1 MILYI
6 NSKKFYNKY
15 NNENPQMIFLY
26 GVQIDKFN
34 TSIIFIESFFKNN
47 LLQRKYHKNQIKRSA
62 KKKQNNLSFL
72 LYTFK

>member
-6 NSKKFYNKY
+6 NYKKFKKNI
-15 NNENPQMIFLY
+15 NNEKPQMIFHY

-34 TSIIFIESFFKNN
+34 KSIIFLESFFKYNKQ
-47 LLQRKYHKNQIKRSA
+47 QRKYHKNKIKRSA

-72 LYTFK
+72 